1 MINAALKNTATMAM
15 GCNLNA
21 VGCYCI
27 VYELEPN
34 LVGNSISEK
43 VTNLVVLWGQFVQ
56 ALLDNMIPI

>member
-1 MINAALKNTATMAM
+1 MAM